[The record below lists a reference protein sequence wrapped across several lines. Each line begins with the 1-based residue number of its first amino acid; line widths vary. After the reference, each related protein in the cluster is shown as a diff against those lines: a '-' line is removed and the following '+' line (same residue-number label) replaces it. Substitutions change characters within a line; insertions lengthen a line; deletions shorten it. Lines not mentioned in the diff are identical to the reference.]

1 MTDLRYLLWA
11 NDRQMWWRADGWG
24 YTPNRNEAGRFSE
37 TEAMRYVMQS
47 AMAGRVSEATVVIV
61 DHPAVTA

>member
-1 MTDLRYLLWA
+1 MNDLRYLLWA

-24 YTPNRNEAGRFSE
+24 YTPNRTEAGRFSE
-37 TEAMRYVMQS
+37 AEALRHVAQS
-47 AMAGRVSEATVVIV
+47 ALAGRVSEATVMVA